1 MPELCIELQQAVA
14 ADQTANARHLNRQIL
29 PASKKI
35 VRQLGIAGVK
45 WAMDYRGYYGGP
57 VRGPLVPLSSA
68 QKHEVEAMVN
78 SLVATAAAD

>member
-1 MPELCIELQQAVA
+1 LHRAVEA
-14 ADQTANARHLNRQIL
+14 NQIANARELNRRIL

-45 WAMDYRGYYGGP
+45 YAMDYRGYYGGP
-57 VRGPLVPLSSA
+57 VRGPLLPLNAA
-68 QKHEVEAMVN
+68 QKREVEAVVN